1 MELELIKNSILDIR
15 GKRVILDYEL
25 AKLYGIETKRLKESV
40 RRNIRRFPEDF
51 MFELSHEEWINL
63 RSQFATSSWGWK
75 RFAPFAFTEQG
86 VAMLSSVL
94 NSDTAIEI
102 NISIMRAFVLM
113 RQWALEYHDLQEKLT
128 DLEKRFGQK
137 FTDIEQVLNYLI
149 QKDQKQV
156 QQGGRKRI
164 GFWKKYK
171 NGIIMELELIK
182 NSILEIRGKRVILDY
197 ELAKLYE
204 VETKALKQAV
214 RRNIDRFPEDFMFQL
229 TKEEWKLLR
238 SQSVTLE
245 IGKGY
250 HPKYLPFAF
259 TEQGVAML
267 SAVLNS
273 QRAVQTSVLIMR
285 AFVLMR
291 QWALEY
297 QDLQEKLSE
306 LEQRFGQ
313 KFTDIEQVLN
323 YLIQKDQK
331 QVQQGGRKRI
341 GFWVKIVISQIV
353 IPSLV
358 EKTNLKNLE

>member
-1 MELELIKNSILDIR
+1 
-15 GKRVILDYEL
+15 
-25 AKLYGIETKRLKESV
+25 
-40 RRNIRRFPEDF
+40 
-51 MFELSHEEWINL
+51 
-63 RSQFATSSWGWK
+63 
-75 RFAPFAFTEQG
+75 
-86 VAMLSSVL
+86 
-94 NSDTAIEI
+94 
-102 NISIMRAFVLM
+102 
-113 RQWALEYHDLQEKLT
+113 
-128 DLEKRFGQK
+128 
-137 FTDIEQVLNYLI
+137 
-149 QKDQKQV
+149 
-156 QQGGRKRI
+156 
-164 GFWKKYK
+164 
-171 NGIIMELELIK
+171 MELELIK

-341 GFWVKIVISQIV
+341 GF
-353 IPSLV
+353 
-358 EKTNLKNLE
+358 

>member
-1 MELELIKNSILDIR
+1 
-15 GKRVILDYEL
+15 
-25 AKLYGIETKRLKESV
+25 
-40 RRNIRRFPEDF
+40 
-51 MFELSHEEWINL
+51 
-63 RSQFATSSWGWK
+63 
-75 RFAPFAFTEQG
+75 
-86 VAMLSSVL
+86 
-94 NSDTAIEI
+94 
-102 NISIMRAFVLM
+102 
-113 RQWALEYHDLQEKLT
+113 
-128 DLEKRFGQK
+128 
-137 FTDIEQVLNYLI
+137 
-149 QKDQKQV
+149 
-156 QQGGRKRI
+156 
-164 GFWKKYK
+164 
-171 NGIIMELELIK
+171 MELELIK

-229 TKEEWKLLR
+229 TKEEWKFLR

-245 IGKGY
+245 IGKGH

-297 QDLQEKLSE
+297 QDLQDKLSE

-313 KFTDIEQVLN
+313 KFSDIEQVLN

-341 GFWVKIVISQIV
+341 GF
-353 IPSLV
+353 
-358 EKTNLKNLE
+358 